1 MTHGNPLLQLK
12 ALGQSVW
19 LDDIRRG
26 WLEDGTLARMIEQ
39 DGLCGVTS
47 NPAIFKKSIGE
58 THDYDGEIADTAD
71 ADPDID
77 ASTVYEDLVI
87 EDVQQA
93 AEQLHR
99 VYKESHHRDGF
110 VSLEVSPHLAHDTE
124 ETFIEAVRLWT
135 EVDCPNLIIK
145 VPATRAGLPA
155 IRRLIAAGINVNV
168 TLIFSVERYLEVADA
183 YMTGLEVYAA
193 TDKPLGH
200 IASVASFF
208 VSRID
213 TLVDKQLDALGTP
226 LAHALRGKSAIASA
240 RLAYQAY
247 KEIIASP
254 RWQALVAQGAM
265 PQRLLWG
272 STGTKDKRYSDVKY
286 VEALIGAD
294 TIDTMPLTTL
304 NAFREHGIAAA
315 HLEDDLEAAQTLPAQ
330 LAALGINLAGVSE
343 QLEEEGVRKFVQP
356 YDQLLATLD
365 TAIRTRSGHTV

>member
-1 MTHGNPLLQLK
+1 MKHENPLLQLK

-110 VSLEVSPHLAHDTE
+110 VSLEVSPHLAYNTE

-135 EVDCPNLIIK
+135 EVDRPNLMIK
-145 VPATRAGLPA
+145 VPATHAGLPA

-168 TLIFSVERYLEVADA
+168 TLLFSVERYREVADA

-193 TDKPLGH
+193 GDKPLGGT
-200 IASVASFF
+200 ASVASFF

-213 TLVDKQLDALGTP
+213 TLVDKQLDNLGTP
-226 LAHALRGKSAIASA
+226 MAQQLRGKTAIACA

-254 RWQALVAQGAM
+254 RWQALAARGAA

-272 STGTKDKRYSDVKY
+272 STGAKDAHYSDVKY
-286 VEALIGAD
+286 VEALIGPD
-294 TIDTMPLTTL
+294 TVDTMPLATL
-304 NAFREHGIAAA
+304 NAFRDHGVAAL
-315 HLEDDLEAAQTLPAQ
+315 HLEDDLDAAQALPAQ
-330 LAALGINLAGVSE
+330 LAALGIDLAGVSE
-343 QLEEEGVRKFVQP
+343 QLEEEGVRKFIQP